1 MKYRILSK
9 SVFAAVVSLSLFS
22 CEKQVIYLPEDSS
35 CTGFFGCEDGKYARQ
50 GRQFTVGYQHNLSEH
65 AKDVAVGW
73 CSTGDE
79 FFTTGDNMEDNVSF
93 KKFVWEEHGEKNVVV
108 RVDYTYGNQRKSML
122 DTLTLAVV
130 PPVFENFF
138 FFDGK
143 EVILETYPDAKVDE
157 IYEITIINVVYSENE
172 FDRFMLNNNMMIN
185 ALRSRNMKDIPDAY
199 EYMLDLLDFEN
210 PEHLSDPEFYVLPVY
225 TDDITGEEMDDIYR
239 LCDKMTGG
247 EDLTL
252 EDIDLIGMY
261 YGKGFLE
268 IILDE
273 VFDYG
278 ALQYKIRSSMVKND
292 GNDNFTVSY
301 SLK

>member
-1 MKYRILSK
+1 
-9 SVFAAVVSLSLFS
+9 
-22 CEKQVIYLPEDSS
+22 
-35 CTGFFGCEDGKYARQ
+35 
-50 GRQFTVGYQHNLSEH
+50 
-65 AKDVAVGW
+65 
-73 CSTGDE
+73 
-79 FFTTGDNMEDNVSF
+79 
-93 KKFVWEEHGEKNVVV
+93 
-108 RVDYTYGNQRKSML
+108 
-122 DTLTLAVV
+122 
-130 PPVFENFF
+130 
-138 FFDGK
+138 
-143 EVILETYPDAKVDE
+143 
-157 IYEITIINVVYSENE
+157 
-172 FDRFMLNNNMMIN
+172 MLNNNMMIN